1 METFR
6 ISPIWVG
13 LLGASILCDVVATA
27 YLKWAGDR
35 FTDNF
40 LLANVLSIA
49 LFAPA
54 IVTFGYALREGPSYL
69 VTTLV
74 WLVGLTLG
82 NTLVGR
88 AGLWGSVR
96 DRAKPPG
103 WAPRLLALVLLTSLT
118 GRSMGQHQ
126 GRAADPCGAVGA
138 ARRRAIPT
146 RTIHRTQHGR
156 HHER

>member
-1 METFR
+1 METVR
-6 ISPIWVG
+6 ISPLWVG

-35 FTDNF
+35 FSESF
-40 LLANVLSIA
+40 LLANVASIA

-82 NTLVGR
+82 NTLVGVLVFGDPFGMAKA
-88 AGLWGSVR
+88 AGLGAAV
-96 DRAKPPG
+96 
-103 WAPRLLALVLLTSLT
+103 LALVLLTT
-118 GRSMGQHQ
+118 
-126 GRAADPCGAVGA
+126 
-138 ARRRAIPT
+138 
-146 RTIHRTQHGR
+146 
-156 HHER
+156 

>member
-1 METFR
+1 VTMETVR
-6 ISPIWVG
+6 ISPVWIG

-35 FTDNF
+35 FAANF

-74 WLVGLTLG
+74 WVPRCWRWCCSPPDAHAVVFT
-82 NTLVGR
+82 R
-88 AGLWGSVR
+88 ASRV
-96 DRAKPPG
+96 
-103 WAPRLLALVLLTSLT
+103 V
-118 GRSMGQHQ
+118 
-126 GRAADPCGAVGA
+126 
-138 ARRRAIPT
+138 ARRERARLKRDT
-146 RTIHRTQHGR
+146 S
-156 HHER
+156 

>member
-1 METFR
+1 MEIAR

-35 FTDNF
+35 FADNF

-54 IVTFGYALREGPSYL
+54 ILTFGYALREGPSYL
-69 VTTLV
+69 VTTLA

-82 NTLVGR
+82 NTLVGVLLFGDPFGMAR
-88 AGLWGSVR
+88 AAGLAAAVI
-96 DRAKPPG
+96 
-103 WAPRLLALVLLTSLT
+103 ALVLLT
-118 GRSMGQHQ
+118 
-126 GRAADPCGAVGA
+126 
-138 ARRRAIPT
+138 I
-146 RTIHRTQHGR
+146 
-156 HHER
+156 

>member
-1 METFR
+1 METVR
-6 ISPIWVG
+6 ISPVWIG

-35 FTDNF
+35 FSANF
-40 LLANVLSIA
+40 LLANVLSIG

-82 NTLVGR
+82 NTLVGVMVFGDPFGIAKA
-88 AGLWGSVR
+88 AGLGAAV
-96 DRAKPPG
+96 
-103 WAPRLLALVLLTSLT
+103 LALVLLT
-118 GRSMGQHQ
+118 
-126 GRAADPCGAVGA
+126 
-138 ARRRAIPT
+138 I
-146 RTIHRTQHGR
+146 
-156 HHER
+156 